1 MGLRSVL
8 VDQARPVEQREAGV
22 RVEGRTVFRPVKGEW
37 FKCRLTLPLAIED
50 APGTAGLRQ
59 VPVQPTILLG
69 TKDVSGGAVELH
81 NDLRL
86 EIVSKQL
93 GSAVW
98 DVVGEPEPLRKKR
111 KVIGYQA
118 TVRQIILRD
127 ADRD

>member
-1 MGLRSVL
+1 
-8 VDQARPVEQREAGV
+8 
-22 RVEGRTVFRPVKGEW
+22 
-37 FKCRLTLPLAIED
+37 
-50 APGTAGLRQ
+50 
-59 VPVQPTILLG
+59 
-69 TKDVSGGAVELH
+69 VSGGAVELH